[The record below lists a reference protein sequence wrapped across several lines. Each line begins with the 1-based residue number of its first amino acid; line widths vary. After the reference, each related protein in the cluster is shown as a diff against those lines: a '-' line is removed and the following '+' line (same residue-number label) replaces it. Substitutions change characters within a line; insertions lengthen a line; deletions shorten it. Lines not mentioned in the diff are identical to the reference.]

1 MPRILHTADWQIGKP
16 YRWIPDPQKQA
27 RLQRERVEVVSRIGE
42 VARHES
48 VDAVLVAGDLFDSS
62 TVPAS
67 EVLEVMELI
76 GAMPCPVLVIPGN
89 HDHGGAGGIWRRED
103 LLRRM
108 RERAPNL
115 ELLTQP
121 EPTALAGMTLLPCP
135 LLRRHDSVGPM
146 RWLDQLD
153 WQDLDSEAPRVL
165 LAHGSVQG
173 FGSGTDVNAL
183 NLERLPT
190 GELDYIALGDWHG
203 LMQVQQKAWYSG
215 TPEPDRFPTGEDDQR
230 SQVVLAD
237 LTRGDDPQV
246 QTIPTGR
253 IAWHRITM
261 QLQGMPDLE
270 RLQHQLDACI
280 GSRAGRDLLRLE
292 LHGRLGLDAH
302 RRLQALLDEL
312 SEQLLHLRLRGELQ
326 RHPTDAEL
334 NQCLDRSDGPLL
346 SSIAAALKQ
355 ELDGG
360 TDPLIEQALIELHQ
374 LCVASPC
381 A

>member
-16 YRWIPDPQKQA
+16 FRWITDPQKLA
-27 RLQRERVEVVSRIGE
+27 RLQRERVEAVSRIAD
-42 VARHES
+42 VARAES
-48 VDAVLVAGDLFDSS
+48 VDALLVAGDLFDSS

-115 ELLTQP
+115 ELLTRP
-121 EPTALAGMTLLPCP
+121 EPTTRAGMTLLPCP
-135 LLRRHDSVGPM
+135 LLRRHDNVGPM

-183 NLERLPT
+183 NLERLPA

-280 GSRAGRDLLRLE
+280 GRRAGRDLLRLE